1 MKKIMMFL
9 AAALMVLVMGCA
21 SAGSQAQSAKSSD
34 GAGKPAAPA
43 AAQKKPAVVYFSATG
58 NTRSLAETAA
68 RALKADLI
76 EIKPA
81 QPYTEAELDYT
92 SSGSRVS
99 KEHAA
104 GNARPAVAEQAD
116 LSGCQSVVVAYPIW
130 WGEAP
135 GVVYTF
141 VEKANLSGKNIGAI
155 CTSASSS
162 IGQSGENVAKAA
174 GGRYV
179 GGQRFRPDAPE
190 AEIRGFFSGKL

>member
-43 AAQKKPAVVYFSATG
+43 AAQKKTAVVYFSATG
-58 NTRSLAETAA
+58 NTRRLAETAA

-81 QPYTEAELDYT
+81 QPYTEADLDYT

-116 LSGCQSVVVAYPIW
+116 LS
-130 WGEAP
+130 
-135 GVVYTF
+135 YTF
-141 VEKANLSGKNIGAI
+141 VEKANLSGQNIGAI

>member
-43 AAQKKPAVVYFSATG
+43 AAQKKTAVVYFSATG
-58 NTRSLAETAA
+58 NTRRLAETAA

-81 QPYTEAELDYT
+81 QPYTEADLDYT

-116 LSGCQSVVVAYPIW
+116 LSGCQSVVVAYPMWSILLLKKQIC
-130 WGEAP
+130 P
-135 GVVYTF
+135 GRISVPSARLLPVRSGRVV
-141 VEKANLSGKNIGAI
+141 KMWPKLP
-155 CTSASSS
+155 
-162 IGQSGENVAKAA
+162 AA
-174 GGRYV
+174 GMSVVSVSVLMRRKLKSG
-179 GGQRFRPDAPE
+179 DSSPE
-190 AEIRGFFSGKL
+190 SSEDS